1 MTISIIIPFYN
12 VEKYLEECLLS
23 VMSQTFTDYE
33 CILVDDCGTDN
44 SLKIAERLIAEY
56 KGSSSFRIIRHD
68 CNKGVS
74 AARNTGVNAAK
85 GDFLF
90 FLDSDDKICPS
101 LLEIA
106 IKAAKKYPNAD
117 FVQCN
122 FDVENGNNYGQFEE
136 SKYPE
141 FSDDPSW
148 IHNMLKNYGIPLTV
162 TAKLIKRQLFIE
174 KGMFFKEGIIREDTE
189 WYIRMM
195 GWIKSIAFCDTAY
208 YWYRT
213 ENEKS
218 IMHNEDKTEQVLSCL
233 EILKGMACNI
243 QNNAQLRFLSEL
255 AIFEMHGTLLHK
267 CKNEK
272 LVVDALNN
280 TIDLIR
286 LKYKQNN
293 KKRDLLLT
301 SLQLLK
307 LPYPLIHNRLFTKAY
322 IEISKMLYPI

>member
-56 KGSSSFRIIRHD
+56 KGSSSFRIIRHER
-68 CNKGVS
+68 NKGVS

-90 FLDSDDKICPS
+90 FLDSDDKIYPS
-101 LLEIA
+101 VLEKA
-106 IKAAKKYPNAD
+106 IKTAQKYPNAN

-122 FDVENGNNYGQFEE
+122 FDVENGANYGQFAEG
-136 SKYPE
+136 KYPE
-141 FSDDPSW
+141 FSDDSSW
-148 IHNMLKNYGIPLTV
+148 IQNLLKDYGIPLTV
-162 TAKLIKRQLFIE
+162 TAKLIKRQFFIE
-174 KGMFFKEGIIREDTE
+174 NGLFFKEGIIREDTE
-189 WYIRMM
+189 WYIRLM

-213 ENEKS
+213 SNETS
-218 IMHNEDKTEQVLSCL
+218 IMHNDDKTEQVLSCL
-233 EILKGMACNI
+233 EILKGFACNI
-243 QNNAQLRFLSEL
+243 QNNAQLRFLTEL
-255 AIFEMHGTLLHK
+255 AIFEMHGVLLNK
-267 CKNEK
+267 CKDKEYA
-272 LVVDALNN
+272 VEELNK
-280 TIDLIR
+280 TIEFIQQ
-286 LKYKQNN
+286 KYRQNS

-307 LPYPLIHNRLFTKAY
+307 LPNPLIHNRFFTKAY
-322 IEISKMLYPI
+322 IEVSKLLYPI